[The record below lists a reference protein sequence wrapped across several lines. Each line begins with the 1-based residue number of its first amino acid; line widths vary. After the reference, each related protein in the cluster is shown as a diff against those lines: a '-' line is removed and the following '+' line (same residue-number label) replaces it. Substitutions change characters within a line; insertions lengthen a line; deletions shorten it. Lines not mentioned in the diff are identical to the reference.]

1 MWELNVKNIEQ
12 LQDLFNW
19 TQIQTNIY
27 SRFCSE
33 NGHIN
38 RQIYEPG
45 ELRLYVCLR
54 RRRRNE
60 REEMKQ
66 RERDGFGFISYIFIV
81 RDLVL
86 AIWQQLVEGAVSS
99 SDSLSLSLS
108 LFLCSWLCDVV
119 PFMLPAL
126 FAFELCSSHQLPNI
140 CGWYVGPFFT
150 NQLSC

>member
-99 SDSLSLSLS
+99 SDSLSLSLCFCA
-108 LFLCSWLCDVV
+108 LGFVMLCLLCCPLYSRLSFAVHINYLTFVVGMWV
-119 PFMLPAL
+119 PFSP
-126 FAFELCSSHQLPNI
+126 
-140 CGWYVGPFFT
+140 T
-150 NQLSC
+150 N